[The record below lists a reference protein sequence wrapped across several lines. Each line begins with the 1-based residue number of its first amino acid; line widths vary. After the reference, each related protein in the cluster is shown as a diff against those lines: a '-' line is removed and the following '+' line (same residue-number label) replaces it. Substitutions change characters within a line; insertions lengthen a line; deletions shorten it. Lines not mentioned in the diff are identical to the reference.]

1 MREESPIIGLKNF
14 NNWIKSV
21 LFANFGHA
29 ALAKSPYAQPPG
41 QNGGGRRG
49 GPVAR
54 GKVLDMGCGKG
65 GDLNKWAKARVR
77 EYIGLD
83 IAAVSVDQA
92 RQRHATLKPPRFDA
106 TFAACDC
113 YAVSIESVLD
123 SRKLSMP
130 FDVVS
135 MQFCMHYAFETEEKA
150 RCMLRNVSRWLREGG
165 IFLGTIPNASQ
176 LM

>member
-29 ALAKSPYAQPPG
+29 VLAKSPYSQPPA
-41 QNGGGRRG
+41 GGRKG
-49 GPVAR
+49 GPVSR

-65 GDLNKWAKARVR
+65 GDLNKWAKAHVK

-92 RQRHATLKPPRFDA
+92 RHRHATLKHPRFDA

-123 SRKLSMP
+123 SRRLSVP

-135 MQFCMHYAFETEEKA
+135 MQFCMHYAFETEDKA
-150 RCMLRNVSRWLREGG
+150 RCMLRNVSRWLRDGG
-165 IFLGTIPNASQ
+165 TFLGTIPNATQ